1 MSGNI
6 KHNENI
12 NIIPV
17 AWISFTW
24 FITVMKIKI
33 SLFIFT
39 IFLSLSLIDPYLYGA
54 QNANHGSVFVLC
66 YHSFR
71 GKDKIP
77 TDVSI
82 NELKDQLDYLKKNGF
97 RFISF
102 SQIQRGLISGQRNI
116 LITIDDGNR
125 SIIEANEKVFRP
137 MGIKPLLGVYPNLI
151 GRKDYALNWEELK
164 KLSDEGFDIAS
175 HGYYHLP
182 LSEKLFNTDKTLFT
196 NEIFKSKK
204 MLKEKLS
211 RNIDVFI
218 YPNGLRNDIA
228 KKMLKEAGYKYAFI
242 IVWGQVE
249 LPLSSNTDPFE
260 LHRYMVSRN
269 FNEISSVIFNKVKS
283 AEQK

>member
-1 MSGNI
+1 
-6 KHNENI
+6 
-12 NIIPV
+12 
-17 AWISFTW
+17 
-24 FITVMKIKI
+24 MKIKI
-33 SLFIFT
+33 PLFILTFFF
-39 IFLSLSLIDPYLYGA
+39 ISLNDPLLYGA
-54 QNANHGSVFVLC
+54 QNASCGSVFVLC

-82 NELKDQLDYLKKNGF
+82 SELRNQLDHLKNNGY
-97 RFISF
+97 RFVTF
-102 SQIQRGLISGQRNI
+102 SQIERGLLKGQKNI

-125 SIIEANEKVFRP
+125 SIIEADEKVFKP
-137 MGIKPLLGVYPNLI
+137 MGIKPLLGIYPNLI
-151 GRKDYALNWEELK
+151 GKKDYALNWEELK

-182 LSEKLFNTDKTLFT
+182 LSEKFFNTDKTGFT

-204 MLKEKLS
+204 MLKEKLGRS
-211 RNIDVFI
+211 IDVFI
-218 YPNGLRNDIA
+218 YPNGVRNETA
-228 KKMLKEAGYKYAFI
+228 KKMLKEAGYKYAFT

-249 LPLSSNTDPFE
+249 LPLNSNADPYE

-269 FNEISSVIFNKVKS
+269 FNEISSVIFNKVKA